1 LLERQGLVEVVVVGL
16 EVDVEE
22 VGEDLIMEAVE
33 VAVAVG
39 LEVGV
44 EVVEDPAEDSRIISA
59 GKGVGA

>member
-1 LLERQGLVEVVVVGL
+1 MGL

-33 VAVAVG
+33 VEVAVG

>member
-1 LLERQGLVEVVVVGL
+1 VEVVVGL

-33 VAVAVG
+33 VEVAVG